1 MRMSETQKLSTALAS
16 RLSTAFVGDQ
26 ILLAGPL
33 LEVALAVKSTME
45 SAAGKSAAPPILA
58 FDDASG
64 GVVDLDLRG
73 SKAEIITR
81 FVEESGVEAQPKA
94 RNALEPVKRGRG
106 RPKLGVTAKEVTLLP
121 RHWQWLASQRGGASA
136 TLRRLVDD
144 ARKREDP
151 HRADRAATDVAYRF
165 MSAMA
170 GDYPGFEDASR
181 ALFKFDRPALEAA
194 ISAWPRDVCAYL
206 LKLAYAHRP
215 TISDVSH

>member
-1 MRMSETQKLSTALAS
+1 MSEAKKPSTAFAS

-33 LEVALAVKSTME
+33 LEVALAVKSTIE
-45 SAAGKSAAPPILA
+45 LSADKGTAPSMLT
-58 FDDASG
+58 FDDATG
-64 GVVDLDLRG
+64 GVIDLDLRG

-81 FVEESGVEAQPKA
+81 FVEEPGVETEADKAQRETA
-94 RNALEPVKRGRG
+94 PVKRGRG

-136 TLRRLVDD
+136 TLRRLVDE
-144 ARKREDP
+144 ARKQQDP

-170 GDYPGFEDASR
+170 GDYAGFEDASR
-181 ALFKFDRPALEAA
+181 ALFKFDRPALEAV
-194 ISAWPRDVCAYL
+194 ISAWPQDVCAYL
-206 LKLAYAHRP
+206 LKLAYAHRAI
-215 TISDVSH
+215 TDDLRH